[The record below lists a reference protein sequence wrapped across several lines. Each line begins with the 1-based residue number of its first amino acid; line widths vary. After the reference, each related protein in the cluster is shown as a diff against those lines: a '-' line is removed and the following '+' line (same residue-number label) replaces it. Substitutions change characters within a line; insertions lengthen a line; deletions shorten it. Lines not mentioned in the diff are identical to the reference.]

1 MKQGFFG
8 VVLVGFVWTA
18 GGWVQ
23 GKATAGVN
31 PDAVPPPVVVS
42 LTAATQDEI
51 RDVLAGNEIPR
62 PGYLYDL
69 DQDGRVDVLDLLAAD
84 AYPLTRWVISP
95 CLSDELRTLPPAP
108 DPGAVKPAF
117 AVKIVPG
124 MFPDALY
131 PETEGETPRDP
142 LVDQGFNSAAD
153 SAPFQLNVEGL
164 TTGVDTGVDPVGD
177 VGPDHYVQAINVW
190 RGEENDPAVDIG
202 VFDKRS
208 GALVRPRI
216 CLQDLWA
223 SVGGCGGY
231 GGQNMIDPNVLYD
244 HLADRWVLIQYV
256 RQEPSYLSLAVS
268 ETADPL
274 GRYFLYAIGPLDD
287 HPDYVKAGVWPD
299 AYYLTSQT
307 GWGSPVRFWAVEREK
322 ALRGEPI
329 QVLMTERDENL
340 SLSGDLDG
348 PPPPQGAPGWFVTLM
363 DDQYWHNRGNVG
375 VDRLSLRSLRIDWAR
390 WVMTRLSDPL
400 EVPTAPFRYIPP
412 GDAANQVPQGESPTL
427 LYACASVP
435 MYRLQYRNF
444 GAHETLV
451 GNFTVSEAAPPW
463 HRHVLRWYELRKS
476 PGGTW
481 RLHQE
486 GTYGPSDWAYRF
498 FGSIAMNADG
508 DMALGY
514 SIAAGWVHTTAR
526 YATRRAADP
535 PGTLRREVDIHE
547 AAMSKNDMRQNWAD
561 YTCLSVD
568 PADDRS
574 FWYVNIYQGMNEAQ
588 FPVIHSR
595 IVRITPAANQGPPP
609 LPAAPR

>member
-1 MKQGFFG
+1 MIDLFGMVLAGWMGF
-8 VVLVGFVWTA
+8 A
-18 GGWVQ
+18 GGLVP
-23 GKATAGVN
+23 GMTAPGAGAPDAPPPIVGSLTTATA
-31 PDAVPPPVVVS
+31 
-42 LTAATQDEI
+42 DEI
-51 RDVLAGNEIPR
+51 QGVLAGNGTML
-62 PGYLYDL
+62 PGHLYDL

-95 CLSDELRTLPPAP
+95 CLSAEARSLPPAP
-108 DPGAVKPAF
+108 EPGARGLTAPARTSP
-117 AVKIVPG
+117 AV
-124 MFPDALY
+124 FPDAGP
-131 PETEGETPRDP
+131 PEYEGEIPRDP
-142 LVDQGFNSAAD
+142 LVDRGFNSSAD

-190 RGEENDPAVDIG
+190 RGEFSDPAVDLG

-208 GALVRPRI
+208 GELVRPRI

-231 GGQNMIDPNVLYD
+231 GGQNMIDPNVLHD
-244 HLADRWVLIQYV
+244 HLADRWILIQYV

-329 QVLMTERDENL
+329 QVLVTERDENL
-340 SLSGDLDG
+340 SLPGDLDG
-348 PPPPQGAPGWFVTLM
+348 PPPPAGTPGWFVTPM
-363 DDQYWHNRGNVG
+363 DDQYWHRRGSFG
-375 VDRLSLRSLRIDWAR
+375 ADRLSLRSLRIDWAR
-390 WVMTRLSDPL
+390 WTRTRLSDPL

-412 GDAANQVPQGESPTL
+412 GDAANQVPQRESPTL

-444 GAHETLV
+444 GTHETLV
-451 GNFTVSEAAPPW
+451 GNFTVSEAAPPE
-463 HRHVLRWYELRKS
+463 HRQVLRWYEVRKS

-535 PGTLRREVDIHE
+535 LGTLRREVDIHE
-547 AAMSKNDMRQNWAD
+547 AAMSKTEQRQNWAD
-561 YTCLSVD
+561 YSCLSVD

-574 FWYVNIYQGMNEAQ
+574 FWYVNIYQGMNAAQ

-595 IVRITPAANQGPPP
+595 IVRITPAALQAPPP
-609 LPAAPR
+609 PPAAPR